1 MTQNQLIEL
10 FESEHV
16 KSLIERAEE
25 HGGQLEAPELEAFV
39 LEHDIGEE
47 DAELLQRELEAH
59 NIEITQPDADEKE
72 EAVAEKRYEAGPVS
86 GAADSL
92 QLFLADVGRHKL
104 LTAAEEVALA
114 KRIERGDPVAKRV
127 MIESNLRL
135 VVSIAKGYRGLGVPF
150 LDLIQEGTLGLNR
163 AVEKFD
169 WRRGFKFSTYAT
181 WWIRQ

>member
-1 MTQNQLIEL
+1 LTQNQLHDL
-10 FESEHV
+10 LDSDQARV
-16 KSLIERAEE
+16 LVERAEE
-25 HGGQLEAPELEAFV
+25 RGYLEATELEAFS
-39 LEHDIGEE
+39 LEHELNDEDVEE
-47 DAELLQRELEAH
+47 LTRELERIGLEVRLPAA
-59 NIEITQPDADEKE
+59 EAEEKE
-72 EAVAEKRYEAGPVS
+72 AEKAAEAAAAAEAHVIS

-104 LTAAEEVALA
+104 LTAAEEVTLA
-114 KRIERGDPVAKRV
+114 KAIERGDPVAKRR

-169 WRRGFKFSTYAT
+169 WRRGYKFST
-181 WWIRQ
+181 